1 MTDVSD
7 EYARAMDETPMSSD
21 DRATALIA
29 EAARMIDRSIR
40 HLPHG
45 VSSNE
50 SLKLV
55 ELIVE
60 AAVERMS
67 AKAPAARCPETW
79 QPAVGGDVGR
89 CTLAVGHAGKHLM
102 DSKSGVPWA
111 HPGEV
116 CHDSP
121 EWRALAG
128 DRVEFDESWPPPG

>member
-67 AKAPAARCPETW
+67 AKAPIAGVCVHDLTNPSHTMVVSHDVRTGHEFDSTARCKVCRKEF
-79 QPAVGGDVGR
+79 
-89 CTLAVGHAGKHLM
+89 
-102 DSKSGVPWA
+102 A
-111 HPGEV
+111 HPLRSLG
-116 CHDSP
+116 
-121 EWRALAG
+121 
-128 DRVEFDESWPPPG
+128 

>member
-21 DRATALIA
+21 EYATALIA
-29 EAARMIDRSIR
+29 EAARLIDRSIR

-60 AAVERMS
+60 AAVERM
-67 AKAPAARCPETW
+67 R
-79 QPAVGGDVGR
+79 PAVLALLDSAVLASHPMYVTDGK
-89 CTLAVGHAGKHLM
+89 TLKPVKT
-102 DSKSGVPWA
+102 
-111 HPGEV
+111 
-116 CHDSP
+116 P
-121 EWRALAG
+121 E
-128 DRVEFDESWPPPG
+128 